1 MRMRSGFDPDS
12 SLWDL
17 TAVCLR
23 QLRLTHGWSL
33 AAVGDVI
40 ERDRSLVSYV
50 ESGDTR
56 LRIEHAQKLDEAWNT
71 DGLLSSMVRFAK
83 SGHNAQWFKAHQQ
96 FQAKSTELRIW
107 ETSWVPGLFQ
117 TPEYA
122 RAVFECYGLED
133 IDKPLTAR
141 LKRQGLLDRLPRPLI
156 WAYVY
161 EDVIESPVGGPE
173 VMRAQLARLLELA
186 ERPNITIRVLPRSV
200 GATVGRDGAFM
211 LMATA
216 KEEQAFTE
224 ASAGGRLTDDSTDVS
239 SLRVKF
245 ARIGDHALPVDAS
258 LRLIRESMEKFQ

>member
-1 MRMRSGFDPDS
+1 MKLRHDFDPDS

-17 TAVCLR
+17 IADHLR
-23 QLRLTHGWSL
+23 NDRESRGLSQD
-33 AAVGDVI
+33 AVGGVI
-40 ERDRSLVSYV
+40 DRTRSLVSRV
-50 ESGDTR
+50 ESGHTR
-56 LRIEHAQKLDEAWNT
+56 LQAFHAAKIDAAWNT
-71 DGLLSSMVRFAK
+71 GGLYGRLVKFAK
-83 SGHNAQWFKAHQQ
+83 SGHDPQWFKAHEE
-96 FQAKSTELRIW
+96 FQAKSDEVRIW

-122 RAVFECYGLED
+122 SAVFECYGLSG
-133 IDKPLTAR
+133 IDKLVEAR
-141 LKRQGLLDRLPRPLI
+141 MKRQALLSRDPWPLV

-161 EDVIESPVGGPE
+161 QDVIESPVGGSE

-186 ERPNITIRVLPRSV
+186 EQPNITIRILPRSV

-216 KEEQAFTE
+216 KEEQAYTE
-224 ASAGGRLTDDSTDVS
+224 ASAGGRLTADSADVS

-258 LRLIRESMEKFQ
+258 LRLIRETMEKFQ